1 MERPFAEQTEHSVS
15 YTHLD
20 VYKRQELSGVEIKNL
35 REIPPL
41 VRKLT
46 AAKELAPAAA

>member
-1 MERPFAEQTEHSVS
+1 VQRRILALLS
-15 YTHLD
+15 
-20 VYKRQELSGVEIKNL
+20 ELSGVEIKNL

-46 AAKELAPAAA
+46 GAKELSPAAA

>member
-1 MERPFAEQTEHSVS
+1 MSLLS
-15 YTHLD
+15 
-20 VYKRQELSGVEIKNL
+20 ELSGVELKNL

-46 AAKELAPAAA
+46 AAHQLSPAAA

>member
-1 MERPFAEQTEHSVS
+1 
-15 YTHLD
+15 
-20 VYKRQELSGVEIKNL
+20 LSGVEIKTL

-46 AAKELAPAAA
+46 PAALEPAAAVA